1 VRELKVA
8 MCDPY
13 IQDLSGWSMSVA
25 DAKGDVVFALGFDL
39 RPKP

>member
-1 VRELKVA
+1 
-8 MCDPY
+8 MCDSH

-25 DAKGDVVFALGFDL
+25 DARGETVFALGFDL